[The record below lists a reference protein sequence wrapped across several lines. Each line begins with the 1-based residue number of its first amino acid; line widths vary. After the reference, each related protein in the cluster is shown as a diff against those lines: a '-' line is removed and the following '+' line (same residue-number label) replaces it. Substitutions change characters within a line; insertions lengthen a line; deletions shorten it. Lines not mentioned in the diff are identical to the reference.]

1 MQNGQVNMADI
12 TDAGPEPPMS
22 MPPAAMMGNA
32 APVPL
37 NGRHVRP
44 ATDAARAHTTL
55 PEAGAA
61 PGGFEAQWAARQAAE
76 APNGPAGGGAHAP
89 IDDAGVTQMDAYSWI
104 IDEYAS
110 TGLQRQLT
118 RQDYQALLSLAG
130 FPVIAGLDLHARV
143 DPRQFN
149 EFQRQFR
156 AALQMLRS
164 IASLWN
170 RQEPC
175 IVSGFDM
182 DRRRAIGA
190 LAAQPVGTFICRF
203 SMNQPGCL
211 VLSCKVRP
219 HRPHRLPICYAPHIA
234 LAAASLRYA
243 CSVYSLPRPCIMCV
257 KRPTALPPSK
267 DASEPL

>member
-1 MQNGQVNMADI
+1 MRVCACARNLRRVARSVAGVRDGSPAVQNGQVNMTDI
-12 TDAGPEPPMS
+12 TDSGPEPMHNNMAS
-22 MPPAAMMGNA
+22 AAMLNGATA
-32 APVPL
+32 APL

-44 ATDAARAHTTL
+44 ATDSARAQTSL
-55 PEAGAA
+55 PETGAA
-61 PGGFEAQWAARQAAE
+61 PAGFEAQWMARQAAE
-76 APNGPAGGGAHAP
+76 APNGGGAQP
-89 IDDAGVTQMDAYSWI
+89 PMDDAGVTQMDAYSWI

-164 IASLWN
+164 ISSLWN

-211 VLSCKVRP
+211 VLSCKVP
-219 HRPHRLPICYAPHIA
+219 P
-234 LAAASLRYA
+234 ASLPPL
-243 CSVYSLPRPCIMCV
+243 SRPCFLHSQLRSQ
-257 KRPTALPPSK
+257 KR
-267 DASEPL
+267 ASA

>member
-1 MQNGQVNMADI
+1 MADI
-12 TDAGPEPPMS
+12 TDSGPEPMNN
-22 MPPAAMMGNA
+22 MTTAAMLNNA
-32 APVPL
+32 APAPL
-37 NGRHVRP
+37 PGRHVRP
-44 ATDAARAHTTL
+44 ATDATRAQTTV
-55 PEAGAA
+55 PENGAVQGGAA
-61 PGGFEAQWAARQAAE
+61 GFEAQWMARQAAE
-76 APNGPAGGGAHAP
+76 PPSGGGGAQVP
-89 IDDAGVTQMDAYSWI
+89 MDDSGVTQMDAYSWI

-164 IASLWN
+164 ISSLWN

-182 DRRRAIGA
+182 DRRRAISA

-219 HRPHRLPICYAPHIA
+219 SFHPPIHTHLLHGTFCYR
-234 LAAASLRYA
+234 ST
-243 CSVYSLPRPCIMCV
+243 
-257 KRPTALPPSK
+257 TAQAVELHCRT
-267 DASEPL
+267 